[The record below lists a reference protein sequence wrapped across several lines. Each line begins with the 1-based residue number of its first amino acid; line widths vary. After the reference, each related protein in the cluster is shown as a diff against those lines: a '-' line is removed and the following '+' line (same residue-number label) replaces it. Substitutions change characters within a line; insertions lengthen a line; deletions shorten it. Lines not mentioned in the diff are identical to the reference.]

1 MKGLDWQEAQLPL
14 PPDESIP
21 KLRSLRANSAFSA
34 LCHAYGTVP
43 RGGEWRSRRTVLGRD
58 SSLVNIVM
66 NEGPLNL
73 NSENRTFLN

>member
-34 LCHAYGTVP
+34 LSHAYDTVP
-43 RGGEWRSRRTVLGRD
+43 EGRGMEESSNRPWKRFKFGKHRYERRPT
-58 SSLVNIVM
+58 
-66 NEGPLNL
+66 EPQ
-73 NSENRTFLN
+73 F